1 MYILIELVP
10 VAAGTGFGVF
20 FCGLLGLALLFIM
33 AQYAMTWLLAPVAIT
48 MTLF

>member
-20 FCGLLGLALLFIM
+20 CGGLLGLAFLYLM
-33 AQYAMTWLLAPVAIT
+33 A
-48 MTLF
+48 